1 MSGWLVY
8 DEQKTLPPPA
18 IIDSWNDFDDFGL
31 VPIDAEKLYDK
42 VDQSITLDLA
52 MDNLGDGVN

>member
-1 MSGWLVY
+1 
-8 DEQKTLPPPA
+8 
-18 IIDSWNDFDDFGL
+18 